1 MGRPFPASPG
11 PRGAPATWSRSAWR
25 TFASRSRAPP
35 TRRTQARG
43 SPVASVWDRV
53 AGRTRS
59 ALVAG
64 LRSLKPPLA
73 PGYYE
78 ELEEVLVSADIG
90 PAMAA
95 RLVSAVQKQ
104 ALRTREEAAGALVNV
119 AMTVMS
125 KKSRELIPPL
135 PAGERVGESAGWRA
149 VRIAARARRG
159 ARPQQPGAGPRVQPR
174 HPDHRSRADQAGQQR
189 ARRSRHCDRVRA
201 GHPGQAG
208 WSGGGHRRPGPVR
221 PRSLH
226 SVTFRK
232 LMRLPDPHCHTV
244 ASDGM
249 GTPAELVEAAVKA
262 NGDLIAVT
270 DHDTM
275 ACVKEVQ
282 QRGEGAGL
290 IVVAGEGITTK

>member
-59 ALVAG
+59 ALAAG
-64 LRSLKPPLA
+64 LRSLKPPLT

-135 PAGERVGESAGWRA
+135 PAGERVGERVEKEVRSPAVILFYGINGAGKTTTIGKLAHRLKGDG
-149 VRIAARARRG
+149 RNPLIAAADTFPPPAIHPMPPRAP
-159 ARPQQPGAGPRVQPR
+159 RP
-174 HPDHRSRADQAGQQR
+174 
-189 ARRSRHCDRVRA
+189 
-201 GHPGQAG
+201 
-208 WSGGGHRRPGPVR
+208 
-221 PRSLH
+221 
-226 SVTFRK
+226 
-232 LMRLPDPHCHTV
+232 
-244 ASDGM
+244 
-249 GTPAELVEAAVKA
+249 PAPP
-262 NGDLIAVT
+262 
-270 DHDTM
+270 
-275 ACVKEVQ
+275 
-282 QRGEGAGL
+282 
-290 IVVAGEGITTK
+290 